1 MKKQV
6 KLPHFR
12 GFSVLGLILC
22 SLVISITQTQAQVV
36 DVDYKTPKQYIIGG
50 VTVTGA
56 KFLSPNVLISISG
69 LKTGDKILI
78 PGPKVSS
85 AIKRLWK
92 QGILGDVKLSIS
104 KLEGDKVFFNIQV
117 KERPRLT
124 RVQYEGF
131 TRGQRDKVGESI
143 KLGRILTNSK
153 KKNIKQRT
161 KDYFVGKG
169 FLDAEVH
176 LEEIPDKLVAN
187 GVILKVK
194 VIKKSRVKV
203 RSIKFTGNK
212 EFSDK
217 KLRRKLKATKQKKW
231 YRIFKRSKYV
241 QDDFEE
247 DKAKLIAYYNRKGF
261 RDARIIKDEVTRG
274 EDGLVKVDIKID
286 EGRRYYFRNI
296 SWEGNYLYTD
306 EQLKK
311 VLGISKGDV
320 YDLEDLNKRL
330 NFSQTTLDITSLY
343 MDDGYLFF
351 RVTPVEVAIEGD
363 SIDIAM
369 QIYEGPQATINKVI
383 LKGNTKTSDHVV
395 MREIRTTPGQK
406 FSRRN
411 IIRTQ
416 REIIGLQYFNPE
428 NLDIKPIPHP
438 ENGTVDIEYTVEEKP
453 SDQIELSG
461 GWGGGFGFIGT
472 LGLVFNNF
480 SVRKMGRLSN
490 WRPLPSGDGQRLA
503 LRMQANGTRF
513 QTYSLTFTEPWL
525 GGRKPNSFTLALS
538 HSVQRNIQ
546 FDQVLGSLQVSSV
559 TLSLGRR
566 LKWPD
571 TYFTVIN
578 SIGYQVYNNDR
589 FSAFTPA
596 GISQSVTFNTVISR
610 NSIDNPTYSRSGSSL
625 SLSINLTPPYSLFN
639 GKDYTVLS
647 DREKFE
653 LIEYH
658 KWMFDASFFTPI
670 VGDLVFHTRAHFGFL
685 GLYNSDVGY
694 GPFERFIL
702 GGDGLSG
709 QNFLLGN
716 DIIGLRGYN
725 NNSIQPVRLTD
736 GRQEA
741 GITYNKFVME
751 LRYPISLNPNATIF
765 VLGFLEGGNNWGSY
779 ADFNPFDIYRSAGFG
794 ARIFMPAFGM
804 LGLDWGYGFDDVK
817 GAPGSNKGQFHFTI
831 GQILR

>member
-6 KLPHFR
+6 KLPRFR

-36 DVDYKTPKQYIIGG
+36 DIDYRTPKQYIIGG

-56 KFLSPNVLISISG
+56 KYLSPNVLISISG

-92 QGILGDVKLSIS
+92 QGILGDVKLSIA
-104 KLEGDKVFFNIQV
+104 KVEGDKVFFNIQV

-124 RVQYEGF
+124 RVQYENF
-131 TRGQRDKVGESI
+131 TRGQRDKVGENI
-143 KLGRILTNSK
+143 KLGRILTSSK

-161 KDYFVGKG
+161 KEYFIGKG
-169 FLDAEVH
+169 FLDAEVF

-187 GVILKVK
+187 GVILKIK
-194 VIKKSRVKV
+194 VVKKSKVKV
-203 RSIKFTGNK
+203 RRINFTGNK
-212 EFSDK
+212 VFSDK

-241 QDDFEE
+241 QSNFEE
-247 DKAKLIAYYNRKGF
+247 DKAKLIAYYNRQGF
-261 RDARIIKDEVTRG
+261 RDARIIEDKVSRG
-274 EDGLVKVDIKID
+274 KDGLVYIDIKIE
-286 EGRRYYFRNI
+286 EGRRYYFRSI
-296 SWEGNYLYTD
+296 TWQGNYLYSD
-306 EQLKK
+306 EQLGK
-311 VLGISKGDV
+311 VLGINKGDV
-320 YDLEDLNKRL
+320 YNLEDLNKRL
-330 NFSQTTLDITSLY
+330 NFSQTSLDITSLY

-351 RVTPVEVAIEGD
+351 RVTPVEVSIEGD
-363 SIDIAM
+363 SIDVAM

-395 MREIRTTPGQK
+395 IREVRTTPGQK

-428 NLDIKPIPHP
+428 NLDIKPVPHP
-438 ENGTVDIEYTVEEKP
+438 ENGNVDIEYTVEEKP

-525 GGRKPNSFTLALS
+525 GGRKPNSFTVSLS
-538 HSVQRNIQ
+538 HSIQRNIQ

-571 TYFTVIN
+571 NYFTVIN
-578 SIGYQVYNNDR
+578 SLGYQVYNNDN
-589 FSAFTPA
+589 FSAFTSA
-596 GISQSVTFNTVISR
+596 GISQSFTFNTVISR
-610 NSIDNPTYSRSGSSL
+610 NSIDNPTYSRNGSSL

-639 GKDYTVLS
+639 NKDYTTLS
-647 DREKFE
+647 DQEKFA

-685 GLYNSDVGY
+685 GLYNADVGY

-741 GITYNKFVME
+741 GIAFNKFVME
-751 LRYPISLNPNATIF
+751 LRYPISLNPSATIF
-765 VLGFLEGGNNWGSY
+765 ILGFLEGGNNWGSY
-779 ADFNPFDIYRSAGFG
+779 ANFNPFDIYRSAGIG

-804 LGLDWGYGFDDVK
+804 LGLDWGYGFDEVR
-817 GAPGSNKGQFHFTI
+817 GAPGANKGQFHFTI

>member
-6 KLPHFR
+6 KWF
-12 GFSVLGLILC
+12 LGLILC
-22 SLVISITQTQAQVV
+22 SLVISITKTHAQVV
-36 DVDYKTPKQYIIGG
+36 DVDYRTPKQYIIGG

-56 KFLSPNVLISISG
+56 KYLSPNVLISISG
-69 LKTGDKILI
+69 LKTGDKIVI
-78 PGPKVSS
+78 PGHKVSG

-92 QGILGDVKLSIS
+92 QGILGDVKLSVS
-104 KLEGDKVFFNIQV
+104 KIEGDKVFFNIQV

-124 RVQYEGF
+124 RVRYEGF
-131 TRGQRDKVGESI
+131 TRGQRDKMSENI
-143 KLGRILTNSK
+143 KLGRILTSSK
-153 KKNIKQRT
+153 SKNIKQKA

-169 FLDAEVH
+169 YLDTEIF

-187 GVILKVK
+187 GVILKIKAVK
-194 VIKKSRVKV
+194 KNKVKV
-203 RSIKFTGNK
+203 RRITFKGNK
-212 EFSDK
+212 VYSEK
-217 KLRRKLKATKQKKW
+217 KLRRKLKSTKQKNKF
-231 YRIFKRSKYV
+231 RIFKRSKYV
-241 QDDFEE
+241 RTAFEE
-247 DKAKLIAYYNRKGF
+247 DKEKLIAYYNKNGY
-261 RDARIIKDEVTRG
+261 RDARIVSDKISRG
-274 EDGLVKVDIKID
+274 ADGLVNIDIEVE

-296 SWEGNYLYTD
+296 TWEGNYLYSD
-306 EQLKK
+306 KQLAN
-311 VLGISKGDV
+311 VLGIKKGDV
-320 YDLEDLNKRL
+320 YNLEDLNKRL
-330 NFSQTTLDITSLY
+330 NFSQTSLDITSLY

-351 RVTPVEVAIEGD
+351 RVNPVEVAIEGD
-363 SIDIAM
+363 SIDVAM
-369 QIYEGPQATINKVI
+369 QLYEGPQATINKVI

-395 MREIRTTPGQK
+395 MREIRTPPGQK

-428 NLDIKPIPHP
+428 NLDIRPIPHP
-438 ENGTVDIEYTVEEKP
+438 ENGTVDIEYVVEEKP

-480 SVRKMGRLSN
+480 SVRKMGKLSS

-525 GGRKPNSFTLALS
+525 GGRKPNSFTISLS
-538 HSVQRNIQ
+538 HSVQRIIQ

-571 TYFTVIN
+571 NYFTIVN
-578 SIGYQVYNNDR
+578 SIGYQVYNNNNY
-589 FSAFTPA
+589 SALTPA

-610 NSIDNPTYSRSGSSL
+610 NSIDNPTYSRNGSSL
-625 SLSINLTPPYSLFN
+625 SLSINVTPPYSLFTN
-639 GKDYTVLS
+639 KDYKSLS
-647 DREKFE
+647 DQEKFE

-685 GLYNSDVGY
+685 GLYNPDIGY

-725 NNSIQPVRLTD
+725 NNSIRPLRLD
-736 GRQEA
+736 GQQEA
-741 GITYNKFVME
+741 GIVYNKFVME
-751 LRYPISLNPNATIF
+751 LRYPISLNPSATIF
-765 VLGFLEGGNNWGSY
+765 VLGFLEGGNNWGNY
-779 ADFNPFDIYRSAGFG
+779 ADFNPFNIYRSAGIG

-804 LGLDWGYGFDDVK
+804 LGLDWGYGFDSVK
-817 GAPGSNKGQFHFTI
+817 GAAGANKGQFHFTI
-831 GQILR
+831 GQVLR